1 MNKDTTLAHGHLHP
15 THSLTLSHAIWSSI
29 KCHTCTTQHTPSQQY
44 LCFCF
49 CTTISFH
56 HLSSPAQIISKQ
68 NVSIHDTLDETS
80 LRHLEVQ
87 PCQLTAPL
95 SLSSI
100 THPLSPRLLDWRD
113 ACEFLMALLCL
124 CVREWM
130 GSIGWES
137 TLSERQMV
145 SSLWSV
151 GYSYTNNS
159 AARMEAVWEGELRG
173 DIPISYCAPEGFMW
187 QKHFKVTA
195 GLLW

>member
-1 MNKDTTLAHGHLHP
+1 MEPN
-15 THSLTLSHAIWSSI
+15 SI

-49 CTTISFH
+49 CTTISSH
-56 HLSSPAQIISKQ
+56 HLSSPAQVISKQ

-100 THPLSPRLLDWRD
+100 KHPLSPRLLDWRD